1 MRLCISAVAWAA
13 KRQTDDNK
21 SHHSNS
27 LVHIA
32 TYTLDYNISSM
43 NELKQSHSLT
53 MMVLQLDQSN
63 NGPLELEIRAIYIG
77 PKNPSMPNND

>member
-1 MRLCISAVAWAA
+1 MRLCISAIAWAA

-27 LVHIA
+27 LVHIV

-43 NELKQSHSLT
+43 NELKQTNSLA
-53 MMVLQLDQSN
+53 MIFLQQDQSDTS
-63 NGPLELEIRAIYIG
+63 PFELEI
-77 PKNPSMPNND
+77 PKIKKNKI